1 MAKKAA
7 TPTKDDKDLQIE
19 AEPMGKGW
27 KILAI
32 VIAAVI
38 VVAIVVMAVGII
50 THQA

>member
-1 MAKKAA
+1 MAV
-7 TPTKDDKDLQIE
+7 KDDNALQTE

-32 VIAAVI
+32 VVAAVI
-38 VVAIVVMAVGII
+38 LVAIIVMAVGII